1 MVDIEWTLIWNI
13 HQVAVMVGV
22 DAFMIVN
29 EKEARDISRPA
40 RVNRSPQLALRR
52 PLEVVV

>member
-1 MVDIEWTLIWNI
+1 
-13 HQVAVMVGV
+13 MVGV